1 MAGKKKKKP
10 AIAIPEIAVMSVADL
25 KPAAYNPREITE
37 EALAGLQTA
46 MERYGLVDLIVY
58 NKRTGFVVGGHQRLK
73 VLQAAHVE
81 KCPVVVVDLKP
92 AEEKGLNVTLNNPE
106 IQGRFTGD
114 VTVLLAQVSRGI
126 GKAAFGGM
134 QLDAL
139 LKSVSPKQLTP
150 PPDFPSFG
158 RDVTV
163 KYECPKCGYGWSGKP
178 S

>member
-1 MAGKKKKKP
+1 VAGKRKKKL
-10 AIAIPEIAVMSVADL
+10 AIVIPEIAVMEVADL

-37 EALAGLQTA
+37 DALAGLQAA

-73 VLQAAHVE
+73 VLQAAGVE
-81 KCPVVVVDLKP
+81 KCPVVIVDLKP
-92 AEEKGLNVTLNNPE
+92 ADEKGLNATLNNPE

-114 VTVLLAQVSRGI
+114 VTVLLGQVSRGI

-134 QLDAL
+134 RLDAL
-139 LKSVSPKQLTP
+139 LASVSPKQLTP
-150 PPDFPSFG
+150 PPDFPSFD
-158 RDVTV
+158 RNVTV
-163 KYECPKCGYGWSGKP
+163 DYECPKCQYTWSGKP